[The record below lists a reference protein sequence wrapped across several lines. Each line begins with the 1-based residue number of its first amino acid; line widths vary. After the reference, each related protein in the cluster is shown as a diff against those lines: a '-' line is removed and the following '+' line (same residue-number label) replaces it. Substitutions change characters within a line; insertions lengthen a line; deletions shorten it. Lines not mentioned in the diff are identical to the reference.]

1 MQPPPSFQGK
11 KNFNLGSSW
20 KLKKIQL
27 PQMFMKGMTMLN
39 DCSLVTQG
47 CHCHIA
53 TYFIV
58 EIYWLLSEVIL

>member
-1 MQPPPSFQGK
+1 
-11 KNFNLGSSW
+11 
-20 KLKKIQL
+20 
-27 PQMFMKGMTMLN
+27 MFMKGMTMLN